1 MRCRSPWDVPVNPLL
16 LQTYAQP
23 CKALSL
29 LSAVPPQMVVDSAV
43 QHIAYTKFC
52 DFSNN
57 RPEGFQI
64 LDVQSPSHWDSWGTG
79 FFDPGSNRRMA
90 AVDLKIIGGKKP
102 STQPPRISVLTNRAV
117 RQAGKES
124 QETGFPRPRGC
135 SSSRDCAPLTDRE
148 AVTRQWFA
156 GDAAAFS
163 HAERQADTRGW
174 GSLLNVVDA
183 MRSWEP
189 AKIASMQMSGASP
202 VAFPPQCNFCGGVSR
217 PYDCPT
223 PPPGRVADW
232 FLGVAQEPNGG

>member
-1 MRCRSPWDVPVNPLL
+1 MDGHWCLPVRLSSVLRCRSPWDVPVNPLL

-90 AVDLKIIGGKKP
+90 AVDLKNNCRKETQHSTTTDLRPHKQSSAPGWERKPRNRVPQAPGLQQLARLCAADGPGG
-102 STQPPRISVLTNRAV
+102 RDAAV
-117 RQAGKES
+117 VRGGRGGVQ
-124 QETGFPRPRGC
+124 PRG
-135 SSSRDCAPLTDRE
+135 T
-148 AVTRQWFA
+148 A
-156 GDAAAFS
+156 G
-163 HAERQADTRGW
+163 RYPGL
-174 GSLLNVVDA
+174 GV
-183 MRSWEP
+183 
-189 AKIASMQMSGASP
+189 P
-202 VAFPPQCNFCGGVSR
+202 VECGGC
-217 PYDCPT
+217 D
-223 PPPGRVADW
+223 AE
-232 FLGVAQEPNGG
+232 LGAR